1 MTKELEDRIGVMTD
15 KLNET
20 LGSEKIIEL
29 EGRTGSLEKELVTKE
44 RVGKKKENAVRG
56 RG

>member
-29 EGRTGSLEKELVTKE
+29 EGRAGSLEKELVTKE
-44 RVGKKKENAVRG
+44 RVGKKK
-56 RG
+56 